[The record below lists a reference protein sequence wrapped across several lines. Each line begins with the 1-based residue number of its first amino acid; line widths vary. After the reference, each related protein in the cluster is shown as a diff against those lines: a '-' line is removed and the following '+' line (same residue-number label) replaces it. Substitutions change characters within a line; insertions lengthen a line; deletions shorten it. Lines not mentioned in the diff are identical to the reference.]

1 MATARLDIRLEE
13 KIKAKAEKASALLG
27 SKSLTDYIVKLIDED
42 ATHVIAKHESITVE
56 DSVFDEFMM
65 ACDQASSPNKDLLD
79 AVKFTE
85 TSNIK

>member
-65 ACDQASSPNKDLLD
+65 ACNQASNPNQDLLD
-79 AVKFTE
+79 AVKLTE